1 MNQSGSSTA
10 WGKMP
15 AASASRRAFLT
26 APTAAMADLTRPFG
40 ALQFITS
47 GGAGNFAET
56 NPQDRLIDMVHALA
70 SPYRQGAVWVMNS
83 ATLARIRPER

>member
-1 MNQSGSSTA
+1 
-10 WGKMP
+10 MP

-26 APTAAMADLTRPFG
+26 APTAATADLTRPFG
-40 ALQFITS
+40 ALQFITL
-47 GGAGNFAET
+47 GAAGNFAET